1 MCAIGE
7 KITPDT
13 PDSVKSGMKATAM
26 TSVEEN
32 IGGPTSPA
40 ASRMRSMALRL
51 PGAAMWRN
59 TFSITMTVES
69 TTIPK
74 STAPSEIRLAGVP
87 VATIPTNAAISAS
100 GMLSAVMSAARPC
113 PRNIQSTTATSTIP
127 MSRFSSTVCVVSFTS
142 VARS

>member
-7 KITPDT
+7 KMTPET
-13 PDSVKSGMKATAM
+13 PDSVKSGMKATPM
-26 TSVEEN
+26 ISVEEN
-32 IGGPTSPA
+32 MGGPTSPA
-40 ASRMRSMALRL
+40 ARRMRSMALRL
-51 PGAAMWRN
+51 PGAARCRK

-87 VATIPTNAAISAS
+87 VVTIPMNATMSAS
-100 GMLSAVMSAARPC
+100 GMLIAVMSAAFAC
-113 PRNIQSTTATSTIP
+113 PRKSQSTSATSTMP
-127 MSRFSSTVCVVSFTS
+127 MTRFSRTVWVVSFTS